1 MNRSR
6 KYLRPK
12 GLRYVLY
19 RLWRWIFP
27 TRAPVRTWMFL
38 TFALFV
44 GLAVVGAG
52 LYTGLVLHGQ
62 LRSAMEQTLRTQA
75 ERLLTQLEQA
85 PTPEEAVALA
95 RSYSRVTEVHLTLA
109 RGETVLWDSEADRPL
124 EGENLRAR
132 LGMDVDTERPVRFF
146 ERLHPD
152 GQRWLY
158 VVLYRPASAWVLRL
172 GQPEPVLFKL
182 AQQMELTLLVGMLA
196 ALLLALLGSWIATQ
210 KVTGP
215 LHAIRSSARN
225 IIEGHFDEKIQVHTR
240 AAEFQDLAHHLNKM
254 SDSFREKIAELQ
266 RLTRLQTEFIGNI
279 SHEVRN
285 PIFSIGGYLEALA
298 SPTLEPEVRK
308 RYAEKALQNLQRLNN
323 LFNDLI
329 EIARLEYRADLIH
342 PAVFNLQELLDEVV
356 EMLRP
361 KAEEKGL
368 IIHAEN
374 SPLYVRAD
382 RERIRQVLTN
392 LIDNAIAYT
401 DEGYVR
407 CRLRRRRDK
416 VQVEVVDTGRGIPE
430 EHLDRIFE
438 RFYRVDP
445 DRSRRSGGTGL
456 GLSIVKQILQAHGE
470 AIHVESTV
478 GRGTRF
484 WFELPYAETDQPV
497 SA

>member
-1 MNRSR
+1 M
-6 KYLRPK
+6 
-12 GLRYVLY
+12 
-19 RLWRWIFP
+19 
-27 TRAPVRTWMFL
+27 RTWMFL

-44 GLAVVGAG
+44 GLAVLGTG
-52 LYTGLVLHGQ
+52 LYTGLVLHGR
-62 LRSAMEQTLRTQA
+62 LRNTMEQTLRTQA
-75 ERLLTQLEQA
+75 ERLLYQVV
-85 PTPEEAVALA
+85 PETSSHELPATLALL
-95 RSYSRVTEVHLTLA
+95 SRVTGLHLTLA
-109 RGETVLWDSEADRPL
+109 RGDSVIWNGQAGRPILETTPPRLDTLVSAEA
-124 EGENLRAR
+124 
-132 LGMDVDTERPVRFF
+132 TVRFY
-146 ERLHPD
+146 ERFTTE
-152 GQRWLY
+152 GQVFY
-158 VVLYRPASAWVLRL
+158 VVLHDPETGWIVRV
-172 GQPEPVLFKL
+172 GQPTPLWYRL
-182 AQQMELTLLVGMLA
+182 ARQMELTLVVGMLA
-196 ALLLALLGSWIATQ
+196 ALVLALLGSWIATE

-215 LHAIRSSARN
+215 LRAIRNSARN

-266 RLTRLQTEFIGNI
+266 RLTRLQTEFIGNV

-298 SPTLEPEVRK
+298 SPTMDPETRK
-308 RYAEKALQNLQRLNN
+308 RYVEKALQNLNRLNN

-342 PAVFNLQELLDEVV
+342 PSVFNLQELVEEVV
-356 EMLRP
+356 DMLRP

-368 IIHAEN
+368 IIQAEN
-374 SPLYVRAD
+374 DPVYVRAD

-392 LIDNAIAYT
+392 LIDNAISYT
-401 DEGYVR
+401 DEGYIR
-407 CRLRRRRDK
+407 CRIRRRRDK
-416 VQVEVVDTGRGIPE
+416 VHVEVVDTGRGIPE

-478 GRGTRF
+478 GRGSRF
-484 WFELPYAETDQPV
+484 WFELPYAEADEAV